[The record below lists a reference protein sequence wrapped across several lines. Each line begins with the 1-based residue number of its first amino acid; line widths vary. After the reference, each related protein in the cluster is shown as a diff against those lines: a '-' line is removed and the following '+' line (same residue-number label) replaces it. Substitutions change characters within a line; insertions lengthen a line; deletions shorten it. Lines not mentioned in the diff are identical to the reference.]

1 MRVFRIVLRKTFFKN
16 QNVSFQIQGCL
27 ASFQNVRKRGKAS
40 FEAEKTIRDAG
51 EKASGLY
58 GAEAWCSMHGPRYDE
73 LFAKQARIEREM
85 LGLNDKCELWRAR
98 EEMGTEAWS
107 VRKVLSK
114 NGYYPE
120 SQNELRLSFGDHHK

>member
-1 MRVFRIVLRKTFFKN
+1 MMVVTQEGDELLRIRGTRIQVGCPTGYKWRRMPFQFFYKDG
-16 QNVSFQIQGCL
+16 VIMVIL
-27 ASFQNVRKRGKAS
+27 KRGKAS

-85 LGLNDKCELWRAR
+85 LGLND
-98 EEMGTEAWS
+98 
-107 VRKVLSK
+107 
-114 NGYYPE
+114 
-120 SQNELRLSFGDHHK
+120 